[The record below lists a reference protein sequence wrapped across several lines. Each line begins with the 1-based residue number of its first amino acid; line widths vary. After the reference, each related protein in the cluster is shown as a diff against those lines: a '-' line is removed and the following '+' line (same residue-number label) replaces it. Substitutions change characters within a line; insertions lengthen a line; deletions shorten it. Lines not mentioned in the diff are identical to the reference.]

1 MQTALKDYDLCGGGG
16 AEAMKA
22 KQSKTPR
29 ALSTRTR
36 MICADNTG
44 AREVQIVSVFGY
56 HGVRRRQPK
65 MGLGDLATVTVKKG
79 TPDMR
84 RKLVRAVVI
93 RQRKEIKRPSGLR
106 ITFDDNAVVVVDE
119 KNEPRGTEIKGPVA
133 REVAERFPK
142 IGSMATMIV

>member
-1 MQTALKDYDLCGGGG
+1 
-16 AEAMKA
+16 MKA
-22 KQSKTPR
+22 KQSTIPR
-29 ALSTRTR
+29 ALSTGTR

-65 MGLGDLATVTVKKG
+65 MGRGDIATVSVKKG

-93 RQRKEIKRPSGLR
+93 RQKKEMRRPRGLR
-106 ITFDDNAVVVVDE
+106 VTFEDNAVVVVDE

-142 IGSMATMIV
+142 IGSMAPIIV